1 MNVWLIA
8 IAVSLLLT
16 LIRFIVGPTFFD
28 RIVAFDTM
36 TTVTISLFVLF
47 ALIFN
52 KTYLMDVALVYAIL
66 AFVGVVAVIRYFERE
81 V

>member
-8 IAVSLLLT
+8 IEVSLLLT
-16 LIRFIVGPTFFD
+16 LIRFIAGPTFFD

-52 KTYLMDVALVYAIL
+52 KTYLMDVALVYSIL